1 MPQTIAARRRAF
13 TLVEMLVV
21 IAIIALL
28 VALVIPAVQSAR
40 EAARNTACQNNL
52 RQIGVALSHYAS
64 TAESFPPGIAASVWT
79 GGDQLVSWVES
90 SARPSQFYEWTCML
104 HLILPQLD
112 EASYYND
119 LRGPLFRLANP
130 RKDPAGYAKVN
141 GRSIPALLCPSDGQ
155 AGPLWTTPSA
165 TGVLDNSIGG
175 IKLAKSNY
183 LGMFSGTNI
192 GDGLQLNPARPST
205 DWQPSGPTNLNTK
218 NNLNLKY
225 QTPLY
230 PLPQRAVSD
239 RRGVFG
245 FGVGT
250 GQEMIKDGA
259 ANTIAVTEHLR
270 GFSDRDGR
278 GAFWYNDSGM
288 QMLHAGRGPN
298 STVPDI
304 RRSDALESGA
314 AVAADWGCTNEVAP
328 PNTSP
333 NNKPGLN
340 LPCRPGS
347 GALGDDVTIDN
358 TSAARSRHRGG
369 VNVVFCDGHVQFVD
383 DTIESKAVGPSYGI
397 WQRLAWIDD
406 GQTVPLP

>member
-1 MPQTIAARRRAF
+1 MTQSTRGRRRGF

-21 IAIIALL
+21 IAIIAVL
-28 VALVIPAVQSAR
+28 VALLMPAVQNAR

-52 RQIGVALSHYAS
+52 RQIGVALNHQAS
-64 TAESFPPGIAASVWT
+64 TAESVPPGIAASIWNA
-79 GGDQLVSWVES
+79 GEKVSWAES
-90 SARPSQFYEWTCML
+90 SNKPSQFFEWTCFL

-119 LRGPLFRLANP
+119 LRGPLFRLAHP
-130 RKDPAGYAKVN
+130 RKEPAGFAKVN

-155 AGPLWTTPSA
+155 TGPLWTTPS
-165 TGVLDNSIGG
+165 GGGILDNTIGG
-175 IKLAKSNY
+175 IQLAKSNY

-192 GDGLQLNPARPST
+192 GDGLQLTVTAANKIG
-205 DWQPSGPTNLNTK
+205 Q
-218 NNLNLKY
+218 
-225 QTPLY
+225 PLY
-230 PLPQRAVSD
+230 PIPQRSVSD

-250 GQEMIKDGA
+250 RQQMIKDGA
-259 ANTIAVTEHLR
+259 ANTIAVAEYLR
-270 GFSDRDGR
+270 GTSVRDGR

-298 STVPDI
+298 SVTPDI
-304 RRSDALESGA
+304 RRSNALDSSDSDLT
-314 AVAADWGCTNEVAP
+314 ADWGCTNAGA
-328 PNTSP
+328 SP
-333 NNKPGLN
+333 NNKPALN

-347 GALGDDVTIDN
+347 VSGNDITIDDS
-358 TSAARSRHRGG
+358 SASRSRHRGG

-383 DTIESKAVGPSYGI
+383 DTVESNAAFPYGI

-406 GQTVPLP
+406 GLPVQLP